1 MRIREISKI
10 LKRNPFFEIYVCV
23 YVPYSTEFSP
33 YAGKLTFFK
42 IHSFTDKLHNMDEEK
57 YNKLK
62 NDFEKQRKK
71 LE

>member
-42 IHSFTDKLHNMDEEK
+42 IHSFTDKLHNDEEK